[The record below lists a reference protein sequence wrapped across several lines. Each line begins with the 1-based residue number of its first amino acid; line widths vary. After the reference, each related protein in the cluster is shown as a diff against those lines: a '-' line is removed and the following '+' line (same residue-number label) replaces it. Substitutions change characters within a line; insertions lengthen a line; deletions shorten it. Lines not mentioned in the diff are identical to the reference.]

1 LADLPIKDFAP
12 GDEDRARF
20 RQSIFGSV
28 MGQTAVFV
36 GLLIFILGGLAFLA
50 TQLKDPVTQLY
61 LVSSGAIGP
70 VWGAL
75 ALLAVP
81 ATIVALVVWFNAV
94 PAMRQARV
102 ERRDKVR
109 KFEAVPEPPRSAFR
123 LTPYQPSDRKA
134 YARLDGQDREVLA
147 WLKQASGSVFYLSG
161 DSGVGKSSLIGA
173 FLVPSLVDAGWTV
186 VQTRAYGDAMAR
198 LSAELRARSDLF
210 PRAPD
215 SAASV
220 LDL

>member
-20 RQSIFGSV
+20 RQSLFGSV

-50 TQLKDPVTQLY
+50 TQLKDPVAQLY

-75 ALLAVP
+75 ALLAG
-81 ATIVALVVWFNAV
+81 
-94 PAMRQARV
+94 
-102 ERRDKVR
+102 RRRSLPWWYGSTRSLRCGRRGWSGGTRVR

-123 LTPYQPSDRKA
+123 LTPYQPSDRET
-134 YARLDGQDREVLA
+134 YARLDGQDRDVLA
-147 WLKQASGSVFYLSG
+147 
-161 DSGVGKSSLIGA
+161 
-173 FLVPSLVDAGWTV
+173 
-186 VQTRAYGDAMAR
+186 
-198 LSAELRARSDLF
+198 
-210 PRAPD
+210 
-215 SAASV
+215 
-220 LDL
+220 